1 ENEPQTGAQRRE
13 RFRTAVYQAIERGD
27 DPAEAAMAVAD
38 AEQAELRAERDRARS
53 TAVALENQLAAVR
66 GLHVDSY
73 TTRGVGRGTDTP

>member
-1 ENEPQTGAQRRE
+1 TPAAPCLPDAENEPQTGAQRRE

-27 DPAEAAMAVAD
+27 DPADAAMAVAD

-73 TTRGVGRGTDTP
+73 

>member
-1 ENEPQTGAQRRE
+1 
-13 RFRTAVYQAIERGD
+13 RTAVYQAIERGD

-53 TAVALENQLAAVR
+53 TAVAQENQLAAVR

-73 TTRGVGRGTDTP
+73 TTRGVGRGTDTPPDYWTP

>member
-1 ENEPQTGAQRRE
+1 RE

-53 TAVALENQLAAVR
+53 PAVALENQLAAVR

-73 TTRGVGRGTDTP
+73 TTRGVGRGTDTPPDYWTPYCT